1 MTDAELLTLAGI
13 FCSICVNLTI
23 VPLMTKNAFY
33 KQVKKAVIFK
43 LKNNKTNRK
52 IYKLKNNKIN
62 TTLFNTKF
70 VKVLLSKETVVLRS
84 WGKKHKNGRSDEGV
98 TLETSSS

>member
-1 MTDAELLTLAGI
+1 M
-13 FCSICVNLTI
+13 
-23 VPLMTKNAFY
+23 
-33 KQVKKAVIFK
+33 
-43 LKNNKTNRK
+43 
-52 IYKLKNNKIN
+52 NKIIN
-62 TTLFNTKF
+62 TKLFNTKF